1 MNTKLI
7 LLLLTIIAACVIAVR
22 SFSPDTQ
29 TEAQP
34 PSSILPVVAK
44 ASSHQVA
51 AHPSEPAAETAEAA
65 ETEIVMGIEVRRDR
79 NCTVE
84 RHYVDL
90 GNGTVTEAYSCV
102 PTQIVADDYESY
114 SDEELRV
121 LSYSDANSAS
131 VLGKRLL
138 EVDLAASRA
147 LLLRAVALQPANLD
161 PVMWLAAQ
169 AYSLRGD
176 TPAANEARA
185 NAYVLVQTAKA
196 MGSPASVEWIFN
208 DLEEAGFGATDFA
221 RLDEQVRKDL
231 RRIREIQ
238 LEVFGESVVDEV
250 LL

>member
-1 MNTKLI
+1 MNTKMI
-7 LLLLTIIAACVIAVR
+7 LLLLTIIAACLVAVR
-22 SFSPDTQ
+22 SFSPDAQTQ
-29 TEAQP
+29 EQP
-34 PSSILPVVAK
+34 ATSGPP
-44 ASSHQVA
+44 VA
-51 AHPSEPAAETAEAA
+51 ARESSPPVTVTPDASAADAT
-65 ETEIVMGIEVRRDR
+65 ETETVMGIEVRKDR

-102 PTQIVADDYESY
+102 PIQTAVDDYESY

-121 LSYSDANSAS
+121 LSYSDAKAAS
-131 VLGKRLL
+131 LLGKRLV

-161 PVMWLAAQ
+161 PVTWLAAQ

-176 TPAANEARA
+176 SPAANEARA
-185 NAYVLVQTAKA
+185 NTYVLVQTAKA
-196 MGSPASVEWIFN
+196 MGSPASVEWIFT

-238 LEVFGESVVDEV
+238 LEVFGDSVVDEV